1 LRWPMA
7 WRKFEVGE
15 EITPAQWEAYKR
27 AYDGD

>member
-1 LRWPMA
+1 MA